1 VFDLRFAR
9 ALPVALAVTL
19 VSTVA
24 CADMPSAP
32 APIPGA
38 KATRDSIPPL
48 EGDSTAC
55 RSGYSIL
62 SGRIV
67 CNTSG

>member
-1 VFDLRFAR
+1 
-9 ALPVALAVTL
+9 VALAVTL

-38 KATRDSIPPL
+38 KATRDSIAPPL
-48 EGDSTAC
+48 EGDSTEC
-55 RSGYSIL
+55 RSGFTIV

-67 CNTSG
+67 CNTGG